1 MSARWTA
8 EQLRAYAKRGA
19 GAQAAVNA
27 VIGLNQRVE
36 ARMIERATAHH
47 KTTMNK
53 LEAAYAQR
61 LELERVA
68 GVWQWWAFNSI
79 KLRLATGA
87 YYTPDF
93 ALIDPGG
100 HLIIHETKGHWRE
113 AARVRIKVAAELYPF
128 FRFVAV
134 TRQRKRQGSA
144 WTFELIGSTR
154 GNRDRPR
161 GSETT

>member
-53 LEAAYAQR
+53 LEALRATPRAR
-61 LELERVA
+61 ARRR
-68 GVWQWWAFNSI
+68 
-79 KLRLATGA
+79 RLAMVGVQFDQATPSNRRLLHARFRA
-87 YYTPDF
+87 Y
-93 ALIDPGG
+93 
-100 HLIIHETKGHWRE
+100 
-113 AARVRIKVAAELYPF
+113 
-128 FRFVAV
+128 
-134 TRQRKRQGSA
+134 
-144 WTFELIGSTR
+144 
-154 GNRDRPR
+154 RPR
-161 GSETT
+161 RPFDYP

>member
-1 MSARWTA
+1 MSQRWTA

-27 VIGLNQRVE
+27 VIGLNAAVN
-36 ARMIERATAHH
+36 ARLIDQATRRH
-47 KTTMNK
+47 KQKMNK

-61 LELERVA
+61 IELERLA
-68 GVWQWWAFNSI
+68 GVWQWWAFNQI

-100 HLIIHETKGHWRE
+100 HLMIHETKGHWRE
-113 AARVRIKVAAELYPF
+113 AAKVRIKVAAELYPHF
-128 FRFVAV
+128 KFVAV
-134 TRQRKRQGSA
+134 TRQRLRAGGDWLFKQY
-144 WTFELIGSTR
+144 
-154 GNRDRPR
+154 
-161 GSETT
+161 